1 MARYIIEAQE
11 TNRIRLL
18 VLANSPEEALNG
30 NFEELETL
38 FSLGSEFHNVEWVA
52 DPETNEFLAVA
63 K

>member
-1 MARYIIEAQE
+1 MPRYIIEVQE
-11 TNRIRLL
+11 TTRVRLL

-30 NFEELETL
+30 DFEALETL
-38 FSLGSEFHNVEWVA
+38 FSLGSEFHEVEWVA